1 MILTTINQ
9 FDAKTDTMNMI
20 HGDNCTKQEWIDGFN
35 LPGKNCLI
43 KDNVITERVI

>member
-20 HGDNCTKQEWIDGFN
+20 HGDNCTKQEWIDDFN
-35 LPGKNCLI
+35 LPGENCDDI
-43 KDNVITERVI
+43 KERVI